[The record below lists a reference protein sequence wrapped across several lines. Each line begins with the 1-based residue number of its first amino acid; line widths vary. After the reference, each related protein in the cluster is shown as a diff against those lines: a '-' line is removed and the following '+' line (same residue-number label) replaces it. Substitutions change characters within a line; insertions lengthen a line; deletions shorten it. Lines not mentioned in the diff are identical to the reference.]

1 MTGSSADK
9 VSVVTA
15 SLAALLAGVAIYGS
29 IWYSVTQRIPE
40 IGIRLAL
47 GATRASVC
55 RVVVGGAVALTA
67 GGALL
72 GTLAA
77 VAAGP
82 LIKGLLFDTRTTDPV
97 TYATVI
103 AAVMMLTVVASID
116 PARRAMRVDPM
127 IALRNE

>member
-1 MTGSSADK
+1 M
-9 VSVVTA
+9 
-15 SLAALLAGVAIYGS
+15 
-29 IWYSVTQRIPE
+29 TQRIPE

-55 RVVVGGAVALTA
+55 RAVVGAAVALTS

-72 GTLAA
+72 GTLAS

-82 LIKGLLFDTRTTDPV
+82 LIKGLLFDTRTTDPL
-97 TYATVI
+97 TYGIVI
-103 AAVMMLTVVASID
+103 AAVMMLTVAASIV